1 MTQSKKSDEY
11 TIVLDELAKGIADDI
26 DNQITIDLNH
36 TYGTTTTYWA
46 GDSVT
51 DVVYSGSNDG
61 TFTIDINDLT
71 TDTIDISNLDGIT
84 VNTDYSWAYEDTR
97 INTLEIENMCKEYPG
112 LEKAYRNFKSVY
124 DMVKQD
130 YEGKKKAGE
139 IDDDIPF

>member
-1 MTQSKKSDEY
+1 MTQSKK
-11 TIVLDELAKGIADDI
+11 DDI
-26 DNQITIDLNH
+26 MTVTMDDYVSGEDITINLKD

-51 DVVYSGSNDG
+51 DVTYNNSYDG
-61 TFTIDINDLT
+61 TFTITL
-71 TDTIDISNLDGIT
+71 DTIDLDSIT
-84 VNTDYSWAYEDTR
+84 INSTDWLYSDTK
-97 INTLEIENMCKEYPG
+97 INPDEVERMCKEYPA
-112 LEKAYRNFKSVY
+112 LEKVWRNFKSVY

>member
-1 MTQSKKSDEY
+1 MTQSKKPDFES
-11 TIVLDELAKGIADDI
+11 TINISELGLENIMEDDT
-26 DNQITIDLNH
+26 ITIDLNN

-51 DVVYSGSNDG
+51 DVVYTGSNDG

-71 TDTIDISNLDGIT
+71 SDTINIGDWNLTG
-84 VNTDYSWAYEDTR
+84 NFGR
-97 INTLEIENMCKEYPG
+97 IDPVEVEKMCEHYPG
-112 LEKAYRNFKSVY
+112 LEKAWRNFKAVY

-139 IDDDIPF
+139 IDDDLPF

>member
-1 MTQSKKSDEY
+1 MDDKDY
-11 TIVLDELAKGIADDI
+11 TISIGDLKLDDI
-26 DNQITIDLNH
+26 IDTDDTITISLND

-61 TFTIDINDLT
+61 TYTLDINDLT
-71 TDTIDISNLDGIT
+71 TDTIDLSNIT
-84 VNTDYSWAYEDTR
+84 SDWKFTNNSIDPNEVDR
-97 INTLEIENMCKEYPG
+97 MCKEYPA
-112 LEKAYRNFKSVY
+112 LEKVWRNFKSVY

>member
-1 MTQSKKSDEY
+1 MTQSKKDNITFDISD
-11 TIVLDELAKGIADDI
+11 TLDTTGD
-26 DNQITIDLNH
+26 ITINLDDYNM
-36 TYGTTTTYWA
+36 GTTTYWA

-51 DVVYSGSNDG
+51 DVVHGGSNDG

-71 TDTIDISNLDGIT
+71 TDTIDIDWLTGKLSIDPDE
-84 VNTDYSWAYEDTR
+84 VEH
-97 INTLEIENMCKEYPG
+97 MCKEYPA
-112 LEKAYRNFKSVY
+112 LERVWRNFKSVY

>member
-1 MTQSKKSDEY
+1 MTQSKKD
-11 TIVLDELAKGIADDI
+11 DDI
-26 DNQITIDLNH
+26 ILVDLND

-46 GDSVT
+46 GDSVS
-51 DVVYSGSNDG
+51 DVVISDVSDGSI
-61 TFTIDINDLT
+61 TISLDDLT
-71 TDTIDISNLDGIT
+71 TDTIDLSNLDGIT
-84 VNTDYSWAYEDTR
+84 VNTDYSWAYEDTK
-97 INTLEIENMCKEYPG
+97 IDVLEVESMCKEYPG